1 MKVKALQVRLTV
13 AEMELVEY
21 KVEMEHFK
29 YDLCAL
35 LCIWSLY
42 SNLHVNQ
49 YLILDLGSLYT

>member
-1 MKVKALQVRLTV
+1 MCVRLMKVKALQVRLTV

-35 LCIWSLY
+35 LCI
-42 SNLHVNQ
+42 
-49 YLILDLGSLYT
+49 

>member
-1 MKVKALQVRLTV
+1 MCVCLLKVKALQVRLTV

-29 YDLCAL
+29 YDLYAL
-35 LCIWSLY
+35 LY

-49 YLILDLGSLYT
+49 YLSLGLGNLYT